1 MSSQPSIRI
10 ALVGNPNIGKTTL
23 FNKLCGL
30 NQRTGNYPG
39 VTVDKKK
46 GAANYKGQSLEIID
60 LPGINSLYP
69 KSKDEELVVKYL
81 LDTKNEEYPHKF
93 VVVVSALNLK
103 RNLYLLDQVKDLN
116 IPIVLAVNMID
127 LAEKRGIFIDFE
139 ALSNHFNVPVLP
151 ISAKK
156 STGIDQLKDQLLES
170 VEVTERAAH
179 YLEEAEK
186 DMLSRFRDIA
196 FDKNDYKVFL
206 RLTQNLDENPQV
218 QQAKD
223 TFIRK
228 EEVNLRK
235 LRKNAAILRYRFVNE
250 GLKKALTIDKSKAVD
265 LTTRADRLLM
275 HPIWGQVTFLLVLLA
290 VFQAIFWLASFPMDW
305 IDIGFGSL
313 AEWSA
318 TALPEGYLSQLITE
332 GLIPGIGGVVIF
344 IPQIAILFFLF
355 SLLEE
360 SGYMS
365 RIIFLNDRVMQ
376 KFGMSGKSI
385 VPMISGMACAIPAIM
400 AARTIE
406 NSRERLITILVTPL
420 LTCSARIP
428 VYVLVIA
435 LVIPDD
441 TYIWIFNAQ
450 GLALMAMYLLG
461 VLMTFIVALVLK
473 GILKPVYKSYLL
485 LELPEYLIPD
495 MKNVLVRVWN
505 NVKSFIWNAG
515 KIIVATAII
524 LFVLATNGGEEFQ
537 QAEVYVQE
545 NHATLSTEEQAVFLS
560 SYQIEKSYLGQIGK
574 TIEPAIEPLG
584 YDWKI
589 GISLVTSLAAREVF
603 VGTMSIIYA
612 IDSEETMTIRDRLKK
627 EVNPSTGMPV
637 FGLATSVSLLIFYAF
652 ALQCMSTVAVTYKET
667 KSFKWTAI
675 QFGYMT
681 ALAYFGALIAY
692 QILS

>member
-1 MSSQPSIRI
+1 
-10 ALVGNPNIGKTTL
+10 
-23 FNKLCGL
+23 
-30 NQRTGNYPG
+30 
-39 VTVDKKK
+39 
-46 GAANYKGQSLEIID
+46 
-60 LPGINSLYP
+60 
-69 KSKDEELVVKYL
+69 
-81 LDTKNEEYPHKF
+81 
-93 VVVVSALNLK
+93 
-103 RNLYLLDQVKDLN
+103 
-116 IPIVLAVNMID
+116 
-127 LAEKRGIFIDFE
+127 
-139 ALSNHFNVPVLP
+139 
-151 ISAKK
+151 
-156 STGIDQLKDQLLES
+156 
-170 VEVTERAAH
+170 
-179 YLEEAEK
+179 
-186 DMLSRFRDIA
+186 
-196 FDKNDYKVFL
+196 
-206 RLTQNLDENPQV
+206 
-218 QQAKD
+218 
-223 TFIRK
+223 
-228 EEVNLRK
+228 
-235 LRKNAAILRYRFVNE
+235 
-250 GLKKALTIDKSKAVD
+250 
-265 LTTRADRLLM
+265 
-275 HPIWGQVTFLLVLLA
+275 
-290 VFQAIFWLASFPMDW
+290 
-305 IDIGFGSL
+305 
-313 AEWSA
+313 
-318 TALPEGYLSQLITE
+318 
-332 GLIPGIGGVVIF
+332 
-344 IPQIAILFFLF
+344 
-355 SLLEE
+355 
-360 SGYMS
+360 MS

-473 GILKPVYKSYLL
+473 RILKPVYKSYLL

>member
-1 MSSQPSIRI
+1 MSEKSPVRI

-30 NQRTGNYPG
+30 NHRTGNYPG

-46 GAANYKGQSLEIID
+46 GTTKHNGHTIEVMD

-81 LDTKNEEYPHKF
+81 LDRKNDNYPDKF
-93 VVVVSALNLK
+93 VLVVSALNLK
-103 RNLYLLDQVKDLN
+103 KNLYLLDQVKDLN
-116 IPIVLAVNMID
+116 IPIILAVNMID
-127 LAEKRGIFIDFE
+127 LAEKRGVFINYE
-139 ALSNHFNVPVLP
+139 TLSTHFGVPVVP

-156 STGIDQLKDQLLES
+156 NKGLDILKSIVLND
-170 VEVTERAAH
+170 VEVVQRQSHFIQESD
-179 YLEEAEK
+179 K
-186 DMLSRFRDIA
+186 DILNQFREIA

-206 RLTQNLDENPQV
+206 RLTQRLDDNPQLG
-218 QQAKD
+218 QAKD
-223 TFIRK
+223 VFIR
-228 EEVNLRK
+228 EHEVNLRM
-235 LRKNAAILRYRFVNE
+235 LRKNASILRYKFVNE
-250 GLKKALTIDKSKAVD
+250 GLKKALKIDKTKAID
-265 LTTRADRLLM
+265 FTSRADRFLM
-275 HPIWGQVTFLLVLLA
+275 HPVWGQVIFVLVLLM
-290 VFQAIFWLASFPMDW
+290 VFQAIFWLASYPMDW
-305 IDIGFGSL
+305 IDVGFSNL
-313 AEWSA
+313 AEWSSS
-318 TALPEGYLSQLITE
+318 TLPEGYLSSLITE

-344 IPQIAILFFLF
+344 VPQITILFLLF

-365 RIIFLNDRVMQ
+365 RIVFLNDKLMQ
-376 KFGMSGKSI
+376 RFGMSGKSI

-435 LVIPDD
+435 LVIPDEAAVG
-441 TYIWIFNAQ
+441 IFNAQ
-450 GLALMAMYLLG
+450 GLALMGMYLLG
-461 VLMTFIVALVLK
+461 VLMTFVVAFVLK
-473 GILKPVYKSYLL
+473 GIMKPTYKSYLL
-485 LELPEYLIPD
+485 MELPEYLVPD
-495 MKNVLVRVWN
+495 LKNVLVRVWT
-505 NVKSFIWNAG
+505 NVKSFLWDAG

-524 LFVLATNGGEEFQ
+524 LFVLATNGGEDYQ
-537 QAEVYVQE
+537 NAEQYVNENFAELSEDEQSVY
-545 NHATLSTEEQAVFLS
+545 LS

-574 TIEPAIEPLG
+574 TIEPVIKPLG

-589 GISLVTSLAAREVF
+589 GISIVTSLAAREVF
-603 VGTMSIIYA
+603 VGTISVIYA
-612 IDSEETMTIRDRLKK
+612 IDSEETTTIRDRLKN
-627 EVNPSTGMPV
+627 EVNPNTGKPV
-637 FGLATSVSLLIFYAF
+637 FGVATSISLLIFYAF

-667 KSFKWTAI
+667 KSIKWTAI

-681 ALAYFGALIAY
+681 TLAYFAALIAY

>member
-46 GAANYKGQSLEIID
+46 GAANYKGQSLEIVD

-376 KFGMSGKSI
+376 KFGMSGKRGRLGPGRI
-385 VPMISGMACAIPAIM
+385 HHCMRAIGQA
-400 AARTIE
+400 E
-406 NSRERLITILVTPL
+406 K
-420 LTCSARIP
+420 
-428 VYVLVIA
+428 A
-435 LVIPDD
+435 LEMMCKR
-441 TYIWIFNAQ
+441 
-450 GLALMAMYLLG
+450 GLAREAFGKKIIELGANYDIIANARMEIEMARLLCLKAAYMMDTAGVRAAQPWISKIKVVAPLMA
-461 VLMTFIVALVLK
+461 
-473 GILKPVYKSYLL
+473 
-485 LELPEYLIPD
+485 
-495 MKNVLVRVWN
+495 
-505 NVKSFIWNAG
+505 G
-515 KIIVATAII
+515 KVIDEAMQLHGA
-524 LFVLATNGGEEFQ
+524 A
-537 QAEVYVQE
+537 
-545 NHATLSTEEQAVFLS
+545 
-560 SYQIEKSYLGQIGK
+560 
-574 TIEPAIEPLG
+574 
-584 YDWKI
+584 
-589 GISLVTSLAAREVF
+589 GISQDTDLAHMWTHVRTLRFADGPDAVHRRQVARAE
-603 VGTMSIIYA
+603 
-612 IDSEETMTIRDRLKK
+612 LKK
-627 EVNPSTGMPV
+627 YSNE
-637 FGLATSVSLLIFYAF
+637 
-652 ALQCMSTVAVTYKET
+652 KR
-667 KSFKWTAI
+667 
-675 QFGYMT
+675 
-681 ALAYFGALIAY
+681 
-692 QILS
+692 